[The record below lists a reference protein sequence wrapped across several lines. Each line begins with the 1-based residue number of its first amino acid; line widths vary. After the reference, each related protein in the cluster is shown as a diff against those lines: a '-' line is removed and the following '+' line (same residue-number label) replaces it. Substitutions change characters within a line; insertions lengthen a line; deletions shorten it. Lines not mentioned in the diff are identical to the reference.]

1 VIQGDAEFD
10 QIQVKDWDEAKE
22 DEATIEDNEVIRVQ
36 QEIKRRQQKQVSI
49 MRRQATTQRAEA

>member
-22 DEATIEDNEVIRVQ
+22 DEATIEDDEVIRVQ

-49 MRRQATTQRAEA
+49 MRRQATAQRVEA